1 MIKVPPGK
9 NPPEDI
15 YVIVEVPEKS
25 AVKYELDKETGF
37 LFVDRFLFT
46 PMYYPFNYGFIP
58 NTLAKDGD
66 PVDVLV
72 ISREPVYPGSVLRC
86 RPIGV
91 LVMEDEAGEDE
102 KIIAVPVSKLDP
114 TYENI
119 NSIDDLPKI
128 TKEKIKHFFEK
139 YKDLEP
145 GKWVKV
151 IGWGSKEEAY
161 KLIEE
166 AIKRYNANK

>member
-15 YVIVEVPEKS
+15 YVIVEIPEKS
-25 AVKYELDKETGF
+25 VVKYELDKETGF

-128 TKEKIKHFFEK
+128 IKEKIKHFFER

-151 IGWGSKEEAY
+151 TGWGSKEEAY

>member
-15 YVIVEVPEKS
+15 YVIVEIPEKS
-25 AVKYELDKETGF
+25 VVKYELDKETGF

-114 TYENI
+114 TYE
-119 NSIDDLPKI
+119 
-128 TKEKIKHFFEK
+128 
-139 YKDLEP
+139 
-145 GKWVKV
+145 
-151 IGWGSKEEAY
+151 
-161 KLIEE
+161 
-166 AIKRYNANK
+166 